1 MRARSPGAVTRTE
14 TPAAQRST
22 TSALMCCEGVTRRSR
37 RTPGKGVVQVS
48 CARAAGAEAFAR
60 LGFPT
65 TRDED
70 WHYTSVSELAA
81 TAFAPAAAGA
91 LPAAEALAPFTFGGA
106 WPLVV
111 FVNGRFAPSLSS
123 LERLPEGVRVLPLAQ
138 ASAEAPELVGR
149 HLGALAPA
157 GRDGF
162 TALNAAFAGEGV
174 VVHVA
179 KEMVA
184 EAPVH
189 LLHVSDGA
197 AAGTMRH
204 VRHLLVVE
212 RHARAAVVESHVAL
226 AEAPSFATAVVE
238 AVVEDGATLQLLRV
252 QRESREAWHVG
263 TVEAR
268 QGRDSAL
275 TVFTY
280 QSGGRLSRSNVY
292 TVLGGEGAGCTLNGL
307 YLLDGEQHGD
317 HQTRVE
323 HLAPR
328 CFSREAYKGLIDGR
342 AHGVFNG
349 KVYVHPEAQQTD
361 GKQTNHTLLLS
372 PEAQVDTK
380 PQLEI
385 FADDVKCTHGATVGR
400 IDETALFYLKSRGV
414 GAVLAR
420 QLLMYAFAAD
430 VLETIEQPAVV
441 AELERLT
448 LERYTG

>member
-1 MRARSPGAVTRTE
+1 MSGALTFAE
-14 TPAAQRST
+14 QAAAAAAAPVAAAPLA
-22 TSALMCCEGVTRRSR
+22 AL
-37 RTPGKGVVQVS
+37 
-48 CARAAGAEAFAR
+48 RAAGAEAFAR

-70 WHYTSVSELAA
+70 WHYTSVSSLAA
-81 TAFAPAAAGA
+81 TPFAPAAAGA
-91 LPAAEALAPFTFGGA
+91 LPSAEALAPFTFGGA

-123 LERLPEGVRVLPLAQ
+123 LDRLPEGVRVLPLAQ
-138 ASAEAPELVGR
+138 AAAELPELVAR

-162 TALNAAFAGEGV
+162 TALNAAFAGEGM

-189 LLHVSDGA
+189 LLHVSDAA

-212 RHARAAVVESHVAL
+212 RHARATVVESHVAL

-238 AVVEDGATLQLLRV
+238 AVVEDGAALQLLRV
-252 QRESREAWHVG
+252 QREARAAWHVG

-292 TVLGGEGAGCTLNGL
+292 TVLGGEGAGCTINGL

-323 HLAPR
+323 HLAPG

-400 IDETALFYLKSRGV
+400 IDDTALFYLKSRGV
-414 GAVLAR
+414 GAELAR
-420 QLLMYAFAAD
+420 QLLVYAFAAD

-441 AELERLT
+441 EGLERLT
-448 LERYTG
+448 LARYTD

>member
-1 MRARSPGAVTRTE
+1 MSATVTFAEQAAAAAAAPAGA
-14 TPAAQRST
+14 PALA
-22 TSALMCCEGVTRRSR
+22 AL
-37 RTPGKGVVQVS
+37 
-48 CARAAGAEAFAR
+48 RAAGAEAFAR
-60 LGFPT
+60 LGFPS

-70 WHYTSVSELAA
+70 WRYTSVSSLAA
-81 TAFAPAAAGA
+81 TGFAPAAAAGA
-91 LPAAEALAPFTFGGA
+91 LPTAEALAPFRFDA
-106 WPLVV
+106 SWPVVV

-123 LERLPEGVRVLPLAQ
+123 MERLPQGVRVLPLAE
-138 ASAEAPELVGR
+138 AAAELPELVAR
-149 HLGALAPA
+149 QLGALAPA

-179 KEMVA
+179 REMVA
-184 EAPVH
+184 ETPLH
-189 LLHVSDGA
+189 LLHVSDAA

-204 VRHLLVVE
+204 VRHLVVVE
-212 RHARAAVVESHVAL
+212 RHARATVVESHVAL

-238 AVVEDGATLQLLRV
+238 AVVEDGAALQLLRV

-280 QSGGRLSRSNVY
+280 QAGGRVSRSNVY
-292 TVLGGEGAGCTLNGL
+292 TVLGGEGAGCTVNGL

-323 HLAPR
+323 HLAPK
-328 CFSREAYKGLIDGR
+328 CYSREAYKGLIDGR